1 MLISFLIANNLC
13 KNYQFF
19 LPFTIFTVFVWFYTK
34 YFILPPCTVDVIMLG
49 DVSEEGVIIHELAVV
64 PTEGVLIVDVTVEA
78 EKNKMIIF
86 LTINVNF
93 ISYTFTSSFFKVILF
108 NINHTCCMNTHDL
121 TMFKCNKILIIIIIY
136 VKYLVI
142 RSTHNIMIL

>member
-1 MLISFLIANNLC
+1 M
-13 KNYQFF
+13 
-19 LPFTIFTVFVWFYTK
+19 
-34 YFILPPCTVDVIMLG
+34 
-49 DVSEEGVIIHELAVV
+49 IIHEVAVV
-64 PTEGVLIVDVTVEA
+64 PTEGGVLIVDVTVDA

-93 ISYTFTSSFFKVILF
+93 ISYTFTFSFFKVILL

-121 TMFKCNKILIIIIIY
+121 TMFKFSKFLIIVIIY

-142 RSTHNIMIL
+142 RSTHNIMTL